1 VISNILGQLP
11 AADSVY
17 QTNNS
22 EVIAILMDYTNYPN
36 GSGPTVNANY
46 QKNPQQNL
54 YLNAKL
60 ASSTN
65 LPGVGP
71 DLVYRDPWQNP
82 YVISVD
88 LNEDNQCQD
97 AFYCLNKVSGPGQAN
112 TNPGLNG
119 LVNPDT
125 TKNDNYRYHGNVMVW
140 SAGPDGKIDPLSPAD
155 QGVNK
160 DNVLSW
166 Q

>member
-1 VISNILGQLP
+1 
-11 AADSVY
+11 
-17 QTNNS
+17 
-22 EVIAILMDYTNYPN
+22 
-36 GSGPTVNANY
+36 
-46 QKNPQQNL
+46 
-54 YLNAKL
+54 
-60 ASSTN
+60 
-65 LPGVGP
+65 
-71 DLVYRDPWQNP
+71 
-82 YVISVD
+82 VD

-97 AFYCLNKVSGPGQAN
+97 AFYCLDKVSGPGQAN

-125 TKNDNYRYHGNVMVW
+125 TKNDNFRYHGNVMVW